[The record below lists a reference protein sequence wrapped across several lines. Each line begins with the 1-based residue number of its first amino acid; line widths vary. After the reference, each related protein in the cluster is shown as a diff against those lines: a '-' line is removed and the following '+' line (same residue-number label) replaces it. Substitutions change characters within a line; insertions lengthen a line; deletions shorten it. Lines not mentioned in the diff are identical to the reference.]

1 MTHFGDPSYS
11 NLGVL
16 RSLLLQLWVQK
27 GTQSDEKRVI
37 IVGND
42 DDTFWGPAILQFERP
57 VIPLVTFLG
66 TKRNPNV
73 AQKCVAITGHDD
85 DTING
90 PLILQFGRPS
100 ILLVAALG
108 TTKRESKVNQ
118 KTCHHRGQRR

>member
-1 MTHFGDPSYS
+1 M
-11 NLGVL
+11 
-16 RSLLLQLWVQK
+16 
-27 GTQSDEKRVI
+27 
-37 IVGND
+37 GND

-57 VIPLVTFLG
+57 MIPLVTFLG

-100 ILLVAALG
+100 ILLVAYLG
-108 TTKRESKVNQ
+108 TAKSEPNMNK
-118 KTCHHRGQRR
+118 